1 MRREP
6 ATRAIRLV
14 IVAALALISSASF
27 AIAQNPASGGG
38 DPAQVST
45 TMADSAAAAPS
56 ESSTRDYLTE
66 VRANYTPEARNY
78 WTTQVVLD
86 VGGTLY
92 GILVG
97 LLFLFTRLSARIR
110 DFAHRHA
117 PNLYGRGLIYLTL
130 YSLIAFV
137 LSFPLSWYSG
147 FAVEHQYA
155 LSNQSFG
162 AWIGDELKGLA
173 IGIAVF
179 GGTGLVALAYFAIR
193 KSPRRWWIHLAIGSV
208 PVVIIFSL
216 LTPLVIDPMF
226 NKFVPLKNQ
235 ELKQQILDLAGRAG
249 IPGRNV
255 YEVDKSKQTKKYN
268 AYVSGWGASQRIVL
282 WDTILEG
289 MEPDEI
295 LFVMGHEMGHYRLGH
310 IWKGI
315 GFFSILAFGLFFGAG
330 VFMTW
335 AVRRF
340 GGSWGFTELHDLAS
354 IPLFGIALSLVGLLA
369 QPLSSSY
376 SRFIEHESD
385 TFALEVTHM
394 NDAGARAFMKLG
406 LQNKSNPEPPLVI
419 KWFRYSHPP
428 LIERVRYALEYRPW
442 EEGKPNQKF
451 QPVAGGPGTVGTSV
465 AATAGD

>member
-1 MRREP
+1 MRRDF
-6 ATRAIRLV
+6 AFVAIKGAA
-14 IVAALALISSASF
+14 VAALALMIWTSMGSAQTAGGSDSATTQALADSSA
-27 AIAQNPASGGG
+27 AVPA
-38 DPAQVST
+38 PAAT
-45 TMADSAAAAPS
+45 EP
-56 ESSTRDYLTE
+56 DYLAE

-86 VGGTLY
+86 LFGTLY
-92 GILVG
+92 GIVIGLV
-97 LLFLFTRLSARIR
+97 FLFTGLSARIR

-117 PNLYGRGLIYLTL
+117 PNLYGRGLIYITI

-147 FAVEHQYA
+147 FQVEHQYA

-173 IGIAVF
+173 IGIALF
-179 GGTGLVALAYFAIR
+179 GGTGLIALAYFAMR

-208 PVVIIFSL
+208 PVVVILTL
-216 LTPLVIDPMF
+216 LQPLVIDPMF
-226 NKFVPLKNQ
+226 NKFVPLQNQ
-235 ELKQQILDLAGRAG
+235 ELKAQILSLAEKAG

-255 YEVDKSKQTKKYN
+255 YEVDKSKQTKKFN

-282 WDTILEG
+282 WDTTLKG

-315 GFFSILAFGLFFGAG
+315 GFFSVLAFGLFFGSG
-330 VFMTW
+330 LFMTW
-335 AVRRF
+335 AVGRM
-340 GGSWGFTELHDLAS
+340 GSRWGFTELHDLAS

-369 QPLSSSY
+369 QPLSSSF
-376 SRFIEHESD
+376 SRILEHESD

-406 LQNKSNPEPPLVI
+406 SQNKSNPEPPAII

-428 LIERVRYALEYRPW
+428 LIERVRYALEYHPW
-442 EEGKPNQKF
+442 QEGKPNLKF
-451 QPVAGGPGTVGTSV
+451 KPVAGEFVPPPSL
-465 AATAGD
+465 ALREDD

>member
-1 MRREP
+1 MRRESVSH
-6 ATRAIRLV
+6 AIRVSLS
-14 IVAALALISSASF
+14 ALALILSASMAKAQAPTTEGADTSQVTTAADSLVAT
-27 AIAQNPASGGG
+27 AIATGSP
-38 DPAQVST
+38 
-45 TMADSAAAAPS
+45 
-56 ESSTRDYLTE
+56 DYLAE
-66 VRANYTPEARNY
+66 VRANYTPEARRY

-86 VGGTLY
+86 LFGTFY
-92 GILVG
+92 GIVVG
-97 LLFLFTRLSARIR
+97 LLFLFTGLSARIR
-110 DFAHRHA
+110 DIAHRA
-117 PNLYGRGLIYLTL
+117 PNLYGRGLIYITI

-137 LSFPLSWYSG
+137 LSFPLTWYSG
-147 FAVEHQYA
+147 YVIEHQYA

-162 AWIGDELKGLA
+162 EWMVDELKGLA

-216 LTPLVIDPMF
+216 LQPLVIDPMF
-226 NKFVPLKNQ
+226 NKFVPLKDQ
-235 ELKQQILDLAGRAG
+235 QLKTQILDLASKAG

-315 GFFSILAFGLFFGAG
+315 GFFSIVSFGLFFGSG
-330 VFMTW
+330 LFMTW

-340 GGSWGFTELHDLAS
+340 GHRWGFTELHDLAS
-354 IPLFGIALSLVGLLA
+354 IPLFGIALSLVGLLV
-369 QPLSSSY
+369 QPLSSSFT
-376 SRFIEHESD
+376 RIMEHESD
-385 TFALEVTHM
+385 TFALEVTHL

-406 LQNKSNPEPPLVI
+406 LQNKSNPEPPLLI
-419 KWFRYSHPP
+419 KWWRYSHPP
-428 LIERVRYALEYRPW
+428 LVERVRYAIEYRPW

-451 QPVAGGPGTVGTSV
+451 KPVAQVDGKTRLAVE
-465 AATAGD
+465 GD